1 MGYLEPALPH
11 QSSAS
16 DLGVLGRSHVPVAV
30 LLHVV
35 LELAIQVRLRETV
48 TVTQSLVSVQ

>member
-11 QSSAS
+11 HGSESS
-16 DLGVLGRSHVPVAV
+16 LEVLGRRRVRIGV